1 MRALL
6 FVLMFGCATAG
17 YEEYLAKPKVLIQP
31 LWRWDKAQFPLDVIL
46 DAEMT
51 DKEAEVQTALD
62 WWNKQLGFVIFNQV
76 NELSGHGLVVVG
88 SLVEPAGPMG
98 QRNVGK
104 TSRADVGTVAVVSID
119 KEYKTNVPRVY
130 AHEFGHVLGLNHSLV
145 IRSVMYPAVED
156 GPFVLLPAE
165 RAALLRWLR

>member
-6 FVLMFGCATAG
+6 LVLIFGCATAG
-17 YEEYLAKPKVLIQP
+17 YGEYLAKPTVVGQP
-31 LWRWDKAQFPLDVIL
+31 LWRWAKVQFPLDVIL
-46 DAEMT
+46 DAEMMG
-51 DKEAEVQTALD
+51 KEAEVQAALD
-62 WWNKQLGFVIFNQV
+62 WWNEKLGFIVFNPV
-76 NELSGHGLVVVG
+76 NKLSGHGLVVVG
-88 SLVEPAGPMG
+88 PLIEPPGPMG

-104 TSRADVGTVAVVSID
+104 TSRADKGTIAVVSID

-145 IRSVMYPAVED
+145 VRSVMYPTVEEGD
-156 GPFVLLPAE
+156 FELLPKQ